1 MKACVSA
8 CHFQILIRS
17 YVQMG
22 QGAVQW
28 EQTLKSCREGEGSA
42 EKLQVL
48 CTDLQKSVRL
58 WLDLRLA
65 QLPVSPTVLSHA
77 IRAVQVCKPCLTLL
91 MPPTSMSLLLTQKL
105 EQIIAAERTG
115 IFCRSDGFSKNPANE
130 CCAFA

>member
-91 MPPTSMSLLLTQKL
+91 MPPTSYVAIAHTEIRTDYCSRANGHILQK
-105 EQIIAAERTG
+105 
-115 IFCRSDGFSKNPANE
+115 
-130 CCAFA
+130 